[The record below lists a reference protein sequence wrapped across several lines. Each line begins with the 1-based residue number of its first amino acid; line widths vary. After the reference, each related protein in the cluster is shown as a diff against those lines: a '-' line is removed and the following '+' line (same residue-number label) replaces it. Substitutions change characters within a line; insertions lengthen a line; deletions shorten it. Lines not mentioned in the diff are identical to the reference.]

1 MGYLTLWQHYFFWAV
16 NMEIPAFARLSE
28 HESAVINY
36 LCNIR
41 SQTNYNLTYLEDLKL
56 IVLRNCHED
65 GTLVDLK
72 QTAKK
77 SAALPPWL
85 LLTLHYV
92 EPPSKKF
99 TSAIW
104 LIQVLKEPLG
114 SV

>member
-1 MGYLTLWQHYFFWAV
+1 MTICFIWAV
-16 NMEIPAFARLSE
+16 DMEVPAYARLSE
-28 HESAVINY
+28 QETTAINY

-77 SAALPPWL
+77 SAALPPWV
-85 LLTLHYV
+85 LLTLRTFNGQGND
-92 EPPSKKF
+92 F
-99 TSAIW
+99 T
-104 LIQVLKEPLG
+104 LPLC
-114 SV
+114 SFCSSFFLFTVM